1 MDVKKIMTNI
11 IYLIGKSGSGK
22 YTIAKELAK
31 QGYIICDNQ
40 LINYP
45 IFSLLNYDGFTTIPQ
60 FAWKI
65 IAQIRDSIFTFLSQE
80 IINNYVLTNV
90 LGDIEQDYK
99 MFKQVEEMASNR
111 NSLFVPVKLLISIE
125 ENIKRIQNKERL
137 LRYKS
142 IDPEDVHKQNLI
154 NISHPKLLQID
165 VSNKSASE
173 VANEI
178 LIKIKSANEPL

>member
-1 MDVKKIMTNI
+1 MTNI

-31 QGYIICDNQ
+31 HGYIICDNQ

-45 IFSLLNYDGFTTIPQ
+45 VFSLLNYDGFTPIPQ
-60 FAWKI
+60 FAWKV
-65 IAQIRDSIFTFLSQE
+65 IAHIRDSIFTFLSQE
-80 IINNYVLTNV
+80 TINNYVLTNV
-90 LGDIEQDYK
+90 LGDIEQDHK
-99 MFKQVEEMASNR
+99 IFKQVEQVALNR

>member
-11 IYLIGKSGSGK
+11 VYLIGKSGSGK

-45 IFSLLNYDGFTTIPQ
+45 IFSLLNYDGFTPIPQ
-60 FAWKI
+60 FVWKI
-65 IAQIRDSIFTFLSQE
+65 ITQIRDGIFTFLSQE
-80 IINNYVLTNV
+80 TINNYVLTNV
-90 LGDIEQDYK
+90 LGDVEQDYK
-99 MFKQVEEMASNR
+99 IFKQVEQMALNR
-111 NSLFVPVKLLISIE
+111 NSLFIPVKLSISIE

-142 IDPEDVHKQNLI
+142 IDPEDVYKQNLI
-154 NISHPKLLQID
+154 NISHPNLLELD
-165 VSNKSASE
+165 VSNSLAIEAAKK
-173 VANEI
+173 I
-178 LIKIKSANEPL
+178 LLHIKKLI